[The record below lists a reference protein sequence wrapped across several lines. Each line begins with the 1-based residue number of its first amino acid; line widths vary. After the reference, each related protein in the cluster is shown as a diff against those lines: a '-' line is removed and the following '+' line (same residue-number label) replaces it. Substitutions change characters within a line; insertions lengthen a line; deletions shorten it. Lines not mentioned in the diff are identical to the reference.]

1 MAPTQTNRP
10 GQFHLRSQL
19 GSDDWSLFT
28 SVATARNSAGLKF
41 WDRVT
46 KDTGSRKRCSGGLL
60 KWTSSTRKPKR
71 GKIKAS
77 SRERMLSCPLGKG
90 TKSKAESHREVYF
103 MFSHG
108 DRESSKLIRAS
119 LQMLLLSCWLGSP
132 MRSRSLCSQFQDVY
146 DFPTWPSFLNG
157 TPVSRDGA

>member
-41 WDRVT
+41 WDQVT
-46 KDTGSRKRCSGGLL
+46 KDIGSKKKCSGGLL

-71 GKIKAS
+71 GKIEAS
-77 SRERMLSCPLGKG
+77 GLEGMLSCPLGKRD
-90 TKSKAESHREVYF
+90 KKES
-103 MFSHG
+103 
-108 DRESSKLIRAS
+108 
-119 LQMLLLSCWLGSP
+119 
-132 MRSRSLCSQFQDVY
+132 
-146 DFPTWPSFLNG
+146 
-157 TPVSRDGA
+157 